1 MRLYLDACCYN
12 RPFDDQ
18 SQPRVRLESE
28 AVLAILAQAQTANC
42 HLLTSVVLDQEIART
57 PDAAR
62 RAHVQRL
69 LALAHERLPRLT
81 SREVH
86 RAQAL
91 QRAGNFRSLDA
102 LHLAA
107 AETLAADVLLTT
119 DDRLLSAARRV
130 GAAGG
135 QIITVDNPLRWLT
148 AFLTRG
154 QAPSD
159 HGHASAP

>member
-1 MRLYLDACCYN
+1 M
-12 RPFDDQ
+12 
-18 SQPRVRLESE
+18 
-28 AVLAILAQAQTANC
+28 LAILARVQAESC
-42 HLLTSVVLDQEIART
+42 RLLTSVVLDHEIART

-81 SREVH
+81 SREIH

-107 AETLAADVLLTT
+107 AETLAADVFLTT
-119 DDRLLSAARRV
+119 DDRLLSAARRTV
-130 GAAGG
+130 AAGDLRLA
-135 QIITVDNPLRWLT
+135 VDNPLPWLT
-148 AFLTRG
+148 AFLTRE
-154 QAPSD
+154 QVSPD
-159 HGHASAP
+159 NGHAPAP